1 MVYDLPVMEQKPKDI
16 VIAKEDAVFRLD
28 EFGRWRN
35 RHGLFEHPKIIDHFH
50 KSIRKDDG
58 GYFLFQSNGDY
69 TEKVYFPYED
79 TALFAFGIAEE
90 DGAIVLSLNT
100 GRKVELS
107 PEDLFV
113 ENDNLYMRLGD
124 EVVKFSERAL
134 TRISERIEDKDGK
147 YFLRYRGGMFPIP
160 EK

>member
-1 MVYDLPVMEQKPKDI
+1 MESDSKCI

-28 EFGRWRN
+28 EFGRWHN
-35 RHGLFEHPKIIDHFH
+35 KHGLFEHPKIIDHFH

-58 GYFLFQSNGDY
+58 GYFLYQDNGEY
-69 TEKVYFPYED
+69 SEKVYFPYKD

-90 DGAIVLSLNT
+90 DGLIVLSLNT

-113 ENDNLYMRLGD
+113 ENDNLYMRLDD

-134 TRISERIEDKDGK
+134 TKISERIEHKDGE
-147 YFLRYRGGMFPIP
+147 YFLRYCGTVYLI
-160 EK
+160 EEA